1 VSAALRLK
9 KGHLIDSDLL
19 YTLFNI
25 AWTELGADDGVN
37 AYNDVRPFVERLEW
51 GTLTLMISL
60 LILLLINIFFCRP
73 EGFVVKD
80 VNDWLN
86 DKHSKH
92 VNIAITFI

>member
-1 VSAALRLK
+1 MSAALRLK

-25 AWTELGADDGVN
+25 AWTELGAVDGVN
-37 AYNDVRPFVERLEW
+37 EYNDVRPFVERLEW
-51 GTLTLMISL
+51 GNLTLMISL
-60 LILLLINIFFCRP
+60 HIFFCRP

>member
-1 VSAALRLK
+1 MSAALRLK

-37 AYNDVRPFVERLEW
+37 EYNDVRPFVERLEW
-51 GTLTLMISL
+51 GNLMMISL
-60 LILLLINIFFCRP
+60 LLIIIFFFCRP

-86 DKHSKH
+86 GKHSKH